1 MKGKAKM
8 FVREGVNAD
17 SLASLGDV
25 EIVTMKKSEGNT
37 VIFRHVAE
45 FLGDKTDEDG
55 NLLVDSLRS
64 DLSKIEGI
72 GDLSMF
78 GEVK

>member
-1 MKGKAKM
+1 MKDKVKM
-8 FVREGVNAD
+8 FVREGINAD

-37 VIFRHVAE
+37 AIFKHVAE
-45 FLGDKTDEDG
+45 FLSDKTDEDG
-55 NLLVDSLRS
+55 NLLVDALKNA
-64 DLSKIEGI
+64 LSKIEGI

-78 GEVK
+78 GEK

>member
-1 MKGKAKM
+1 MKDKVKM
-8 FVREGVNAD
+8 FVREGINAD

-37 VIFRHVAE
+37 AIFKHVAE

-55 NLLVDSLRS
+55 NLLVDRLNN

-78 GEVK
+78 GEK